1 MYAAAEYGTPHFERI
16 RGNKACRYVD
26 SLILTRADNRFIDW
40 GLQNQYDEE
49 GKEIRPRPRG
59 DEEDEERFAAWREGR
74 TGFPYVPLHVTPTDT
89 KVDRRM
95 YETTQT

>member
-1 MYAAAEYGTPHFERI
+1 MGHRI
-16 RGNKACRYVD
+16 SKGSGATRHVGMSQFP
-26 SLILTRADNRFIDW
+26 SLTGADARFIDW

-74 TGFPYVPLHVTPTDT
+74 TGFP
-89 KVDRRM
+89 
-95 YETTQT
+95 